1 MTKYMS
7 SVSTNMY
14 VDKLDDK
21 LINTKE
27 QSK

>member
-1 MTKYMS
+1 MTEYMS
-7 SVSTNMY
+7 SISKNMY

>member
-1 MTKYMS
+1 MTEYVS
-7 SVSTNMY
+7 SISKNMY

>member
-7 SVSTNMY
+7 SISTNMY